1 MTSNL
6 VLRSVGRVLW
16 FAVAGALCMALV
28 GVVAGSVTGAL
39 IVIIDHLPRSRP
51 LADVFDYYVGMGA
64 IFGALRAMNVG
75 LWSGAIAF
83 GIAGYFACFSALPQK
98 VFARSFRLA
107 WRAMVVGVTVGAVL
121 GPINFLMLR
130 QFTSNILTDP
140 FSGYMYGV
148 IGGFIIGIFY
158 GAIVGARRE
167 IARQKLEQNAP
178 LSTTESGA

>member
-1 MTSNL
+1 MTSNR
-6 VLRSVGRVLW
+6 VLRSVGRMLW
-16 FAVAGALCMALV
+16 FAVAGACGMALV
-28 GVVAGSVTGAL
+28 GMFAGMITGAL
-39 IVIIDHLPRSRP
+39 VMMVGILIRSGATSNGF
-51 LADVFDYYVGMGA
+51 LGMGL
-64 IFGALRAMNVG
+64 GALYGALCAIAIG
-75 LWSGAIAF
+75 SCSGFVAF
-83 GIAGYFACFSALPQK
+83 GIAGYFACFSAWSHE
-98 VFARSFRLA
+98 VFRLA
-107 WRAMVVGVTVGAVL
+107 WRAAIVGVVVGAVL